1 MSFGEYSI
9 NSTSAS
15 QDGTSEYN
23 RLCGCVSN
31 NIQAIN
37 KNVSTIQ
44 RLVEKLGTAE
54 DKSQLQGKLQQTE
67 QATQKLAKETV
78 SFLKQLPHLYGELP
92 SEIRPRKIQ
101 VEKLRENFTAALNSF
116 QKVQRVAA
124 EKERES
130 VSRARSVSSS
140 MPFPSGTSGYGDEHN
155 LAENNRTAGGIQIQ
169 GEEEISVELIE
180 ERERAIRQLEADI
193 VGVNEIFRDLATMV
207 HEQGDMIDS
216 IEANVDSAAVHVEDG
231 NVQLQKASDYQKA
244 ARKKMCC
251 ILVIVVIAAAIL
263 GVIIYVAI
271 PKNN

>member
-1 MSFGEYSI
+1 MVLQNTIGFVDVSVIIFKQLTKMFLQYKDLWRSLELQRTNHSYRA
-9 NSTSAS
+9 NC
-15 QDGTSEYN
+15 N
-23 RLCGCVSN
+23 R
-31 NIQAIN
+31 Q
-37 KNVSTIQ
+37 K
-44 RLVEKLGTAE
+44 
-54 DKSQLQGKLQQTE
+54 

-140 MPFPSGTSGYGDEHN
+140 MPFPSGTGGYGDEHN

-231 NVQLQKASDYQKA
+231 NVQLQKASDYQKS

-263 GVIIYVAI
+263 GVIIYVAT
-271 PKNN
+271 K